1 MATQINDIKLYSLKE
16 LSKLLKVTKETLVGY
31 LADGT
36 LKGHRIGSHW
46 FVTEAGLKA
55 FCERRKKFNQDL
67 PE

>member
-1 MATQINDIKLYSLKE
+1 MATQIDDIKLYSLKE
-16 LSKLLKVTKETLVGY
+16 LSETLQVKKETLIGY

-55 FCERRKKFNQDL
+55 FCECQSK
-67 PE
+67 